1 MNTFG
6 RFFRFTTF
14 GESHGRA
21 LGVVVDGCPPGIE
34 FSEAD
39 MIPLLERRRPGLSP
53 LSTPRSESDN
63 PEILSG
69 IFEGKTTG
77 MPVAMIVRNRDA
89 RSGDYESGKELF
101 RPGHADYTYREKYGI
116 RDYRGGGRS
125 SGRETVSRV
134 MAGALA
140 MKMLSITGISFKSR
154 ILSVHGISDPGLFED
169 EILSAKSAGDSV
181 GGVAEVTVKG
191 CPAGVGDPVFGRLDA
206 ALSAAMMSVG
216 AVKGVEI
223 GDGFSSAEVFGS
235 ENNDSMA
242 SDEYGNV
249 KFLSNHSG
257 GILGGISTGEDI
269 VIRIAVKPTPSISS
283 EQQTVD
289 IHGNNRL
296 ISTGGRH
303 DPCIVPRITVVAE
316 AMAAVVIADS
326 YLSMRAY
333 APFE

>member
-1 MNTFG
+1 
-6 RFFRFTTF
+6 
-14 GESHGRA
+14 
-21 LGVVVDGCPPGIE
+21 
-34 FSEAD
+34 
-39 MIPLLERRRPGLSP
+39 
-53 LSTPRSESDN
+53 
-63 PEILSG
+63 
-69 IFEGKTTG
+69 
-77 MPVAMIVRNRDA
+77 
-89 RSGDYESGKELF
+89 
-101 RPGHADYTYREKYGI
+101 
-116 RDYRGGGRS
+116 
-125 SGRETVSRV
+125 
-134 MAGALA
+134 
-140 MKMLSITGISFKSR
+140 
-154 ILSVHGISDPGLFED
+154 LFED

-242 SDEYGNV
+242 SDEYGSV

>member
-1 MNTFG
+1 
-6 RFFRFTTF
+6 
-14 GESHGRA
+14 
-21 LGVVVDGCPPGIE
+21 
-34 FSEAD
+34 
-39 MIPLLERRRPGLSP
+39 
-53 LSTPRSESDN
+53 
-63 PEILSG
+63 
-69 IFEGKTTG
+69 
-77 MPVAMIVRNRDA
+77 
-89 RSGDYESGKELF
+89 
-101 RPGHADYTYREKYGI
+101 
-116 RDYRGGGRS
+116 
-125 SGRETVSRV
+125 

-140 MKMLSITGISFKSR
+140 MKMLSRSGISFNSR
-154 ILSVHGISDPGLFED
+154 ILSIHGISDPALFED

-181 GGVAEVTVKG
+181 GGVAEVTVRG
-191 CPAGVGDPVFGRLDA
+191 CPSGLGDPVFGRLDA
-206 ALSAAMMSVG
+206 ALSAAMMSIG

-242 SDEYGNV
+242 SDEYGSV